1 MPTTDDAPPG
11 RDAALGDLLFRQDGV
26 IARRQALAVG
36 CSPEFIRCRLRR
48 REWAR
53 PVPGVYV
60 THTGP
65 LSWRQR
71 AWVAILDL
79 YPAALAGRS
88 ALTPGV
94 GAIHIAVACERRAP
108 RRPGVVVRRRSRLQE
123 SVDWHLSPPRLTVD
137 EAVLD
142 LAGQAATDH
151 LAVAVLTDA
160 VGRRLTTA
168 DRILAAARRRPRL
181 RRRAFLLAVL
191 HDIAAG
197 TCSVLEHRYLT
208 DVERAH
214 GLPVP
219 RRQAPTTVGRHGFRD
234 ADYPDLGVAIELD
247 GRSRHDGPGA
257 RDRDLERDLDAVAGA
272 GRTTVRLGPGQV
284 FDRPCLTAAKVAA
297 VLTAHG
303 WTGTLER
310 CPHCP
315 GDGPVPQP

>member
-88 ALTPGV
+88 
-94 GAIHIAVACERRAP
+94 
-108 RRPGVVVRRRSRLQE
+108 
-123 SVDWHLSPPRLTVD
+123 W
-137 EAVLD
+137 
-142 LAGQAATDH
+142 
-151 LAVAVLTDA
+151 
-160 VGRRLTTA
+160 
-168 DRILAAARRRPRL
+168 
-181 RRRAFLLAVL
+181 
-191 HDIAAG
+191 
-197 TCSVLEHRYLT
+197 
-208 DVERAH
+208 
-214 GLPVP
+214 
-219 RRQAPTTVGRHGFRD
+219 
-234 ADYPDLGVAIELD
+234 
-247 GRSRHDGPGA
+247 HDGPGA

-315 GDGPVPQP
+315 DDGPVPQP